1 MKDFFEKYKDYFN
14 YFKCVIA
21 FALLIAISTL
31 PFAFAFKCIIK
42 DIKPSLCEMKNT
54 TEQNVINNL
63 NLQIIELNTSLNLMQ
78 AQLNTIKTKIQ
89 TRKTIHKV
97 TKSKKPEYPSVN
109 FYCSPNVL
117 QNPYVPLFMRYRVKG
132 IDNELD

>member
-1 MKDFFEKYKDYFN
+1 MKDVRKKLQECL
-14 YFKCVIA
+14 KCIVPFIVIPI
-21 FALLIAISTL
+21 FMLI
-31 PFAFAFKCIIK
+31 FAFAFKCIIK

-78 AQLNTIKTKIQ
+78 SQLNAIETKIQ

-97 TKSKKPEYPSVN
+97 TKPKKTECPSVN
-109 FYCSPNVL
+109 FYCSPNVF
-117 QNPYVPLFMRYRVKG
+117 QNPYLPLFMRYGVKG